1 MIISLIKSKFLFEQF
16 QKIYIYIYNMG
27 AFQHWYFGNWN
38 PRIFKLCIKI

>member
-16 QKIYIYIYNMG
+16 QKKINIYKMG